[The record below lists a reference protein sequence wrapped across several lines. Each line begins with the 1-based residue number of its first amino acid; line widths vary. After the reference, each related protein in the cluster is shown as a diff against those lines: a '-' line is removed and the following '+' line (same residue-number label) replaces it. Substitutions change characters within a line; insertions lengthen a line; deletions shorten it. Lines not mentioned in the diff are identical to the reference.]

1 MSRSREDFAVAYAN
15 TSDDE
20 LMRLHAD
27 RESLVPEAAA
37 ALNIEYQKRQLDDRS
52 YLEQPTALAD
62 APREGSPAAS
72 WWARLIIILFWSFAA
87 LFVFLFIVE
96 ANYAGDQEKLGES
109 ATKMFLYS
117 ALALWGMSQTF
128 ASRYLTIKRT
138 MIVATIFYTTGIGVL
153 AVAFHAPDS
162 QQGKIKQ
169 LVAEVASL
177 GPSNQEFRQKLDD
190 VTQQEPKDF
199 AGFQQREN
207 ELEALLDS
215 DSQRTQT
222 AKSLLKQLQDLSA
235 ANQNSQPSLPLIQRA
250 YDDDSK
256 VFAALREEIACSH
269 VLTRS
274 TVSERSQFRRICLDA
289 SQDKIRPLAED
300 EETIMRELQQQGY
313 KVPSQ

>member
-1 MSRSREDFAVAYAN
+1 MSRSRENFAVAYAN

-27 RESLVPEAAA
+27 RESLLPEAAA
-37 ALNIEYQKRQLDDRS
+37 ALDIEYQKRQLGDRS

-62 APREGSPAAS
+62 APKEDPPAAS
-72 WWARLIIILFWSFAA
+72 WWARLIIILLWSCAG

-96 ANYAGDQEKLGES
+96 ANYSGDQEKLGES

-138 MIVATIFYTTGIGVL
+138 MIVATIFYTIGIGML
-153 AVAFHAPDS
+153 AVAFHAPNA
-162 QQGKIKQ
+162 QQVKMKQ
-169 LVAEVASL
+169 LIAEVASL
-177 GPSNQEFRQKLDD
+177 GPSNQEFRQKLDR
-190 VTQQEPKDF
+190 VIQQDPKDF
-199 AGFQQREN
+199 ADFQQREN

-215 DSQRTQT
+215 DSQRTQE
-222 AKSLLKQLQDLSA
+222 AQSLLKQLQDLSA
-235 ANQNSQPSLPLIQRA
+235 ASQNSQPSLPLIRRA

-256 VFAALREEIACSH
+256 VFAALREEIACAH
-269 VLTRS
+269 VLSRS
-274 TVSERSQFRRICLDA
+274 TVNERLQFRRMCLDA